1 MEKPIAPK
9 KRKAGVPPPKM
20 RLTGPNPVISAKTD
34 IAAVASKKK
43 PVKDPKEIVCMEYG
57 PGLLKW
63 MKANPKRWGE
73 FLTQKEM
80 PRDADYG
87 KTRTGGCNGFGKN
100 IMEWPEDLI
109 ICGI

>member
-1 MEKPIAPK
+1 
-9 KRKAGVPPPKM
+9 
-20 RLTGPNPVISAKTD
+20 
-34 IAAVASKKK
+34 
-43 PVKDPKEIVCMEYG
+43 MEYG

-80 PRDADYG
+80 PRDPDYG
-87 KTRTGGCNGFGKN
+87 KTMTGGCKGFGKN

-109 ICGI
+109 IGGIKRQAEELKSAEALQSVFLVASAFDVYLRFKVG